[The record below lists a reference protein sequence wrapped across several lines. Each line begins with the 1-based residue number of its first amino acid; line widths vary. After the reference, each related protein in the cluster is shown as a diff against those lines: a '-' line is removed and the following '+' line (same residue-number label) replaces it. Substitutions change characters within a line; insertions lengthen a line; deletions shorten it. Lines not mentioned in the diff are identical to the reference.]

1 MVDTPKLLSMGMEI
15 GAATLLYNWAVS
27 YKTKHVHPIN
37 KAVVLL
43 GIYPHESKTSIQNLN
58 THVYNTFIH
67 NCQNV
72 EATKMSCRR

>member
-37 KAVVLL
+37 KAIVLL
-43 GIYPHESKTSIQNLN
+43 GIYPHELKTSI
-58 THVYNTFIH
+58 Y
-67 NCQNV
+67 
-72 EATKMSCRR
+72 TKPEHTCL